1 MKKLTTFIRN
11 LLSVS
16 PAEAKGTIIIFGIIL
31 LLILAMFGADWFF
44 AQKQQNLVISSP
56 KMLDSLTVSLDNRK
70 PSYGNKSNYQKYDS
84 YDKNN
89 KKAFKNF
96 NFDPNIASVEQFE
109 ALGLPKFIAER
120 IDKYRSKGGKF
131 RKKEDF
137 AKIYG
142 LLPDTYERLEP
153 YITLPSADDESL
165 RTPQAEVTN
174 TERVVASA
182 SPNEDKVIENKGLNP
197 KINLKQPI
205 RFDLNTGDT
214 TDFMK
219 IKGIGSGYAKR
230 IIKFRDMLGG
240 FVSTEQIRETYGL
253 PPETVEEILKYGF
266 VKNGVKK
273 LKINQISLAV
283 FRHPYLKYHQTKA
296 IIAYREQHGAFKNVE
311 DLKQIKILD
320 EATILKILPYIE
332 FQ

>member
-1 MKKLTTFIRN
+1 M
-11 LLSVS
+11 S
-16 PAEAKGTIIIFGIIL
+16 PAEAKGVIVIFGII
-31 LLILAMFGADWFF
+31 ILVIVLMFGADWFF
-44 AQKQQNLVISSP
+44 SQKQQNLVISSP
-56 KMLDSLTVSLDNRK
+56 KMLDSLTVSLDSRK
-70 PSYGNKSNYQKYDS
+70 PNYGNNSTYQKYDS
-84 YDKNN
+84 YEKND
-89 KKAFKNF
+89 KKAYKNF
-96 NFDPNIASVEQFE
+96 NFDPNTASVDQFE

-153 YITLPSADDESL
+153 YITLPSADDEAL
-165 RTPQAEVTN
+165 RTPQAEATN
-174 TERVVASA
+174 VERVAALSETKTVEATA
-182 SPNEDKVIENKGLNP
+182 KNTT
-197 KINLKQPI
+197 KQPI
-205 RFDLNTGDT
+205 RFDLNTADT

-240 FVSTEQIRETYGL
+240 FASTEQIRETYGL

-266 VKNGVKK
+266 LKSEIKK
-273 LKINQISLAV
+273 LKINQISLAA

-296 IIAYREQHGAFKNVE
+296 IIAYREQHGAFKNSE

-332 FQ
+332 F